1 MDRSVI
7 AIAVAGAALA
17 AAMAPT
23 AFANSPG
30 SEGIL
35 VPILK
40 TPAVYFLPHDWDDKR
55 ERRVRTSAAPLF
67 QIGLLS
73 AGGLEALAE
82 PSSQA
87 APKAALKVRG
97 AAFRQ
102 RFEAKL
108 ETSRPGLPIAWPAGP
123 LVNRPATPLNPA
135 NAA

>member
-7 AIAVAGAALA
+7 AIALAGAAFTA
-17 AAMAPT
+17 AIVPT

-30 SEGIL
+30 SEVMLI
-35 VPILK
+35 PILK

-73 AGGLEALAE
+73 AKGLQALGE

-87 APKAALKVRG
+87 ASRAVPKVGG
-97 AAFRQ
+97 AVFRQ
-102 RFEAKL
+102 RFEAKF
-108 ETSRPGLPIAWPAGP
+108 ETFRPGLPIAWPAGP
-123 LVNRPATPLNPA
+123 LINRPATPLNPVNVA
-135 NAA
+135 